1 MIRLECEL
9 AKKFEKVIMNENRQ
23 KFTLNLF
30 GTLNLRTKV
39 GSPNGYWIIGL
50 YRKWQS
56 VIFPL
61 DDVFLTFIVLYDI
74 WGNCHLK
81 LFQKFELCMINLFL
95 NVMPFSILVR
105 F

>member
-61 DDVFLTFIVLYDI
+61 DDVFLTFIVLDDFR
-74 WGNCHLK
+74 GK
-81 LFQKFELCMINLFL
+81 LSFNIISKI
-95 NVMPFSILVR
+95 
-105 F
+105 

>member
-1 MIRLECEL
+1 
-9 AKKFEKVIMNENRQ
+9 MNENRQ

-61 DDVFLTFIVLYDI
+61 DDVFLTFIVLDDFR
-74 WGNCHLK
+74 GK
-81 LFQKFELCMINLFL
+81 LSFKII
-95 NVMPFSILVR
+95 SKI
-105 F
+105 

>member
-1 MIRLECEL
+1 MHLDAKMIRLECEL

-61 DDVFLTFIVLYDI
+61 DDVFLTFIVLDDFR
-74 WGNCHLK
+74 GK
-81 LFQKFELCMINLFL
+81 LSFKII
-95 NVMPFSILVR
+95 SKI
-105 F
+105 

>member
-30 GTLNLRTKV
+30 DTLNLRTKV

-56 VIFPL
+56 VIFPF
-61 DDVFLTFIVLYDI
+61 DDVFLTFIVLDDFR
-74 WGNCHLK
+74 GK
-81 LFQKFELCMINLFL
+81 LSFNIISKI
-95 NVMPFSILVR
+95 
-105 F
+105 

>member
-30 GTLNLRTKV
+30 GTLNFRTKV

-61 DDVFLTFIVLYDI
+61 DDVFLTFIVLDDFR
-74 WGNCHLK
+74 GK
-81 LFQKFELCMINLFL
+81 LSFKII
-95 NVMPFSILVR
+95 SKI
-105 F
+105 